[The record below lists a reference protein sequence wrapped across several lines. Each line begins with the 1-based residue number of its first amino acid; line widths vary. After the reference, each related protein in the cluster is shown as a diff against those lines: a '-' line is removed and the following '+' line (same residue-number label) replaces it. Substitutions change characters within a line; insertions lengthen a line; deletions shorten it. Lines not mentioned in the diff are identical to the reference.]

1 VTALL
6 VCFAIMG
13 VCVVVILSATPELL
27 AATAVAGIILGA
39 QYALPFSDW
48 NRTMDQN
55 ALNIEMRDGKPYI
68 TNAPAPERIEISRGL
83 YDQIL
88 EEAPP
93 IGDAPEEDDPRWVW
107 VEEIQHAGTVDADG
121 EYRAQDND
129 GYMLHFDAQNVAC
142 SYRVASVPEEGSIIG
157 VLASWGEK

>member
-1 VTALL
+1 VTALV

-48 NRTMDQN
+48 NRTVSQTE
-55 ALNIEMRDGKPYI
+55 ALIIEVREGKPYI
-68 TNAPAPERIEISRGL
+68 TNAPAPERIEIYRGL
-83 YDQIL
+83 WETAL
-88 EEAPP
+88 EN
-93 IGDAPEEDDPRWVW
+93 APEEGEDAGEFIWA
-107 VEEIQHAGTVDADG
+107 ETIQHADED
-121 EYRAQDND
+121 RDND

-142 SYRVASVPEEGSIIG
+142 SYRVAGVPEEGSIIG